1 MKKLDADLLRQAE
14 KNNGRPPKEQKVINP
29 MLISTFEWMQ
39 AAAIAIVTVVVA
51 MTFVFRIVD
60 VRGDSML
67 NTLFDGD
74 KVLVYSLMY
83 TPKQGDVVIV
93 SHAEKYDEPIVKR
106 VIASEGQK
114 VDIDYNTG
122 DVFVADQKL
131 SEDYLT
137 FKIEGLR
144 TGYDDISFP
153 LIVPEGCLFVL
164 GDNRP
169 VSLDS
174 RTSTIGFVDCDDV
187 IGKATFVVYPMSR
200 IAAVH

>member
-1 MKKLDADLLRQAE
+1 MKKLDADLLKQAE
-14 KNNGRPPKEQKVINP
+14 KNNGRPPKEHKKINP

-39 AAAIAIVTVVVA
+39 AAAIAIVTVVIA

-106 VIASEGQK
+106 VIASEGQT
-114 VDIDYNTG
+114 VNIDYNTG
-122 DVFVADQKL
+122 DVFVDDQKL

-137 FKIEGLR
+137 FRIEGLR

-153 LIVPEGCLFVL
+153 LVVPEGCLFVL

-174 RTSTIGFVDCDDV
+174 RTSTIGFVECDDV

-200 IAAVH
+200 ITAVH